1 MQALP
6 LLIVNRR
13 RTGQNKGCIMP
24 ESSITLYGMNLS
36 GHCHRVELL
45 LRMLN
50 LPFRYETVSPADRTS
65 PRFLALN
72 PLAQI
77 PVLTDGNLVLAD
89 SNAILVYLALRY
101 DSARTWYPGDPV
113 IAARIQRWLS
123 IAAGEIRF
131 GPAMARVIRIFSRP
145 GDLAAAQQIAARVLP
160 FMDAHLADRSF
171 LAHEAPT
178 IADLACYSYVA
189 HAPEGAIPLEPYA
202 HIRAWLA
209 RIEALPGFTPMPRSE
224 LPS

>member
-1 MQALP
+1 MQVLP
-6 LLIVNRR
+6 LPIVNRR
-13 RTGQNKGCIMP
+13 RTGQNKGSIMP

-77 PVLTDGNLVLAD
+77 PVLTDGDLVLAD

-101 DSARTWYPGDPV
+101 DSARTWFPGDPV
-113 IAARIQRWLS
+113 IAARVQRWLS

-145 GDLAAAQQIAARVLP
+145 GRGATNRSAGAAFHGSA
-160 FMDAHLADRSF
+160 SGG
-171 LAHEAPT
+171 
-178 IADLACYSYVA
+178 
-189 HAPEGAIPLEPYA
+189 PELSCA
-202 HIRAWLA
+202 
-209 RIEALPGFTPMPRSE
+209 
-224 LPS
+224 

>member
-1 MQALP
+1 
-6 LLIVNRR
+6 
-13 RTGQNKGCIMP
+13 MP
-24 ESSITLYGMNLS
+24 DPKITLYGMNLS

-50 LPFRYETVSPADRTS
+50 LPFRYETVSPADRNS
-65 PRFLALN
+65 PHFLALN

-77 PVLTDGNLVLAD
+77 PVLTDGDLTLPD
-89 SNAILVYLALRY
+89 SNAILVYLASRY
-101 DSARTWYPGDPV
+101 DGARTWYPEDPV

-123 IAAGEIRF
+123 VAAGEVRF
-131 GPAMARVIRIFSRP
+131 GPAMARVIRLFSWP

-189 HAPEGAIPLEPYA
+189 HAPEGGISLEPYP

-209 RIEALPGFTPMPRSE
+209 RIEALSGFTPMPRSD
-224 LPS
+224 LPA

>member
-1 MQALP
+1 
-6 LLIVNRR
+6 
-13 RTGQNKGCIMP
+13 MP
-24 ESSITLYGMNLS
+24 EPTITLYGMNLS

-50 LPFRYETVSPADRTS
+50 LPFRYETVQATDRNS

-77 PVLTDGNLVLAD
+77 PVLTDGDLVLPD

-101 DSARTWYPGDPV
+101 DSGRTWYPEDPL
-113 IAARIQRWLS
+113 IAARVQRWLS
-123 IAAGEIRF
+123 VAAGEVRF

-160 FMDAHLADRSF
+160 FMDAHLADRGF
-171 LAHEAPT
+171 LAHDGPT
-178 IADLACYSYVA
+178 IADLACYSYIA
-189 HAPEGAIPLEPYA
+189 HAPEGGISLEPYP

-209 RIEALPGFTPMPRSE
+209 RIEALPGFTPMPCSD
-224 LPS
+224 LPE

>member
-1 MQALP
+1 
-6 LLIVNRR
+6 
-13 RTGQNKGCIMP
+13 MP
-24 ESSITLYGMNLS
+24 DPSITLYGTNLS

-50 LPFRYETVSPADRTS
+50 LPFRYETVSPADRNS
-65 PRFLALN
+65 PCFLALN

-77 PVLTDGNLVLAD
+77 PVLTDGDLTLPD

-101 DSARTWYPGDPV
+101 DGARIWYPADPV

-123 IAAGEIRF
+123 VAAGEVRF
-131 GPAMARVIRIFSRP
+131 GPAMARVIRVFSQP

-171 LAHEAPT
+171 LAHEVPT

-189 HAPEGAIPLEPYA
+189 HAPEGGIPLEPYP
-202 HIRAWLA
+202 HIRAWLG

-224 LPS
+224 PPA